1 MSYRENGVNIHQGV
15 CVSAYIQDHV
25 EFPYF
30 YGGIFFLKPCEW
42 LRFSPFHYVN

>member
-30 YGGIFFLKPCEW
+30 YGEIFFKNHANGYG
-42 LRFSPFHYVN
+42 FHHFIM